1 MCTSS
6 GRKGGRLPSPAATN
20 DDVEQEEQTDD
31 VEQEEEESSDYSAQ
45 RAKSRK
51 RKRKRILVSVSSS
64 TLATQDSEKRKQK
77 LGLIGSDAGEPAA
90 KQIKTKKERKAVK
103 SRSGRPKRLK
113 YLKQENTE
121 ELGNQCNRS
130 DGKGWTC
137 PLLAK
142 TGYQLCDHHLDKL
155 RCKPGSRSK
164 YNKKKKEGATL
175 S

>member
-1 MCTSS
+1 MLQMCEYRS
-6 GRKGGRLPSPAATN
+6 GSR
-20 DDVEQEEQTDD
+20 
-31 VEQEEEESSDYSAQ
+31 
-45 RAKSRK
+45 RK
-51 RKRKRILVSVSSS
+51 RVPVSVSSS
-64 TLATQDSEKRKQK
+64 PLAAQDSEKRKQK
-77 LGLIGSDAGEPAA
+77 AGLRGTGVAEPAS
-90 KQIKTKKERKAVK
+90 KRTKTKRERKASS
-103 SRSGRPKRLK
+103 SRSGRPKKLK
-113 YLKQENTE
+113 YMKQENRE

-164 YNKKKKEGATL
+164 YYKKKRASAL